1 MIKVGV
7 TGGIGSGK
15 TTVCRIFESMGI
27 PVYYSDKEAKELM
40 YRNQK
45 LKSSIKQ
52 LLGKESYFRNGRPN
66 RQIIASKIFS
76 DKELLKGINNL
87 VHPAVRNDHLSWH
100 KKQQA
105 PYTINEAALL
115 VENGSYKQLDALIVV
130 TAPMDI
136 RVHRVM
142 QRDGTSQ
149 EKVEAR
155 MRNQLPE
162 SEKVAVADY
171 VIDNA
176 GDTPLIQ
183 QVWEIRKQNTTTTPQ
198 IFIIL

>member
-1 MIKVGV
+1 
-7 TGGIGSGK
+7 
-15 TTVCRIFESMGI
+15 
-27 PVYYSDKEAKELM
+27 
-40 YRNQK
+40 
-45 LKSSIKQ
+45 
-52 LLGKESYFRNGRPN
+52 
-66 RQIIASKIFS
+66 
-76 DKELLKGINNL
+76 
-87 VHPAVRNDHLSWH
+87 
-100 KKQQA
+100 
-105 PYTINEAALL
+105 
-115 VENGSYKQLDALIVV
+115 LDALIVV

-162 SEKVAVADY
+162 SEKGVVADY

-183 QVWEIRKQNTTTTPQ
+183 QVWEIHQKINSKK
-198 IFIIL
+198 